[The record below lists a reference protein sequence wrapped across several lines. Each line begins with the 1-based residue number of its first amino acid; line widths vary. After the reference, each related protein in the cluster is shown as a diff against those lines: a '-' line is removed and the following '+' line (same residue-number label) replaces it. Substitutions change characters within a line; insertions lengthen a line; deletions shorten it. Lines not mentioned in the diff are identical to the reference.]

1 MANREMVQSGLTINK
16 PVAEAGSFYDR
27 IAGLYDMTFKL
38 NGYGRSLDQ
47 YLRAHPL
54 PVRPGARILDAG
66 CGTGLLTLA
75 IIKAVQVPV
84 RITAVDLSASSIV
97 KAKRA
102 VADAAKRFD
111 QVCFTQA
118 NVLSLPFADESFEI
132 IVTSGALEYVPLREG
147 FSELARVLVPGGHML
162 HLPVHPSLAS
172 RFLEL
177 LFRFKTHPPRE
188 VEENTERHFRV
199 VEHYRFPPLEPIGW
213 TKTAVLAQK
222 V

>member
-1 MANREMVQSGLTINK
+1 MVQSGLTITK
-16 PVAEAGSFYDR
+16 PLDEAGSFYDR

-54 PVRPGARILDAG
+54 PLSQGARVLDAG

-75 IIKAVQVPV
+75 LIKAAQVPV
-84 RITAVDLSASSIV
+84 RITALDLSASSIV
-97 KAKRA
+97 KAQRA
-102 VADAAKRFD
+102 VAESARHSHK
-111 QVCFTQA
+111 VSFTQA
-118 NVLSLPFADESFEI
+118 NVLALPFADESFELV
-132 IVTSGALEYVPLREG
+132 VTSGALEYVPLREG
-147 FSELARVLVPGGHML
+147 FGELARVLVRGGHML
-162 HLPVHPSLAS
+162 HLPVRPALAS

-188 VEENTERHFRV
+188 VEENTERHFQV

-213 TKTAVLAQK
+213 TKSAVLAQK

>member
-1 MANREMVQSGLTINK
+1 MGQSELTITK

-38 NGYGRSLDQ
+38 NGYGRSLSQ
-47 YLRAHPL
+47 YLRDHPL
-54 PVRPGARILDAG
+54 PLSPGARILDAG

-75 IIKAVQVPV
+75 LLKAATVPV
-84 RITAVDLSASSIV
+84 RITAVDLSASSLA
-97 KAKRA
+97 KAARA
-102 VADAAKRFD
+102 VGESTKRSNE
-111 QVCFTQA
+111 VWFTQGNLLA
-118 NVLSLPFADESFEI
+118 LPFADATFEM

-147 FSELARVLVPGGHML
+147 FNELARVLVPGGHIL
-162 HLPVHPSLAS
+162 HLPVRPSVAS

-188 VEENTERHFRV
+188 VAESTERHFRI

>member
-1 MANREMVQSGLTINK
+1 MVQSGLTITK
-16 PVAEAGSFYDR
+16 PVEEAGTFYDR

-38 NGYGRSLDQ
+38 NGYGRSLAQ

-54 PVRPGARILDAG
+54 PLSPGARVLDAG

-75 IIKAVQVPV
+75 LIKAVDVPV
-84 RITAVDLSASSIV
+84 RITAVDLSASSLV
-97 KAKRA
+97 KAEQA
-102 VADAAKRFD
+102 VAESATGSH

-118 NVLSLPFADESFEI
+118 NVLALPFADESFDLV
-132 IVTSGALEYVPLREG
+132 VTSGALEYVPLREG
-147 FSELARVLVPGGHML
+147 FGELARVLVPGGHML
-162 HLPVHPSLAS
+162 HLPVRPALAS
-172 RFLEL
+172 RLLEL
-177 LFRFKTHPPRE
+177 LFRFKIHPPHE
-188 VEENTERHFRV
+188 VEENTERHFHV

>member
-1 MANREMVQSGLTINK
+1 MGQSELTITK
-16 PVAEAGSFYDR
+16 HVAEAGSFYDR

-54 PVRPGARILDAG
+54 PLSPGARILDAG

-75 IIKAVQVPV
+75 LVKAATVPV
-84 RITAVDLSASSIV
+84 RITAVDLSASSLA
-97 KAKRA
+97 KAARA
-102 VADAAKRFD
+102 VAESARRLH
-111 QVCFTQA
+111 QVRFTQGNLLA
-118 NVLSLPFADESFEI
+118 LPFADETFEV

-147 FSELARVLVPGGHML
+147 FNELARVLVPGGHIL
-162 HLPVHPSLAS
+162 HLPVRPSIAS

-177 LFRFKTHPPRE
+177 LFRFKTHPPLE
-188 VEENTERHFRV
+188 VAESTERHFRI

>member
-1 MANREMVQSGLTINK
+1 MVQSGLTITK
-16 PVAEAGSFYDR
+16 PLDEAGSFYDR

-54 PVRPGARILDAG
+54 PLSHGARVLDAG

-75 IIKAVQVPV
+75 LIKAAQVPV
-84 RITAVDLSASSIV
+84 RITAVDLSASSIA
-97 KAKRA
+97 KAQRA
-102 VADAAKRFD
+102 VAESDRRSHK
-111 QVCFTQA
+111 VSFTQA
-118 NVLSLPFADESFEI
+118 NVLALPFADESFEVV
-132 IVTSGALEYVPLREG
+132 VTSGALEYVPLDEG
-147 FSELARVLVPGGHML
+147 LSELARVLVPGGHML
-162 HLPVHPSLAS
+162 HLPVRPALAS

-188 VEENTERHFRV
+188 VVENTERHFQL

-213 TKTAVLAQK
+213 TKSAMLAQK

>member
-1 MANREMVQSGLTINK
+1 MVQSGLTINK
-16 PVAEAGSFYDR
+16 PVEEAGSFYDR

-54 PVRPGARILDAG
+54 PVSPGARILDAG
-66 CGTGLLTLA
+66 CGTGLLTLTLVKA
-75 IIKAVQVPV
+75 IDVPV

-102 VADAAKRFD
+102 AASSTGHSH
-111 QVCFTQA
+111 QVRFTQA
-118 NVLSLPFADESFEI
+118 NVLALPFADESFEI
-132 IVTSGALEYVPLREG
+132 VVTSGALEYVPLREG
-147 FSELARVLVPGGHML
+147 FNELARVLVPGGHML
-162 HLPVHPSLAS
+162 HLPVRPSFAS
-172 RFLEL
+172 RFLEV

-188 VEENTERHFRV
+188 VAENTERHFRV

>member
-1 MANREMVQSGLTINK
+1 MVQSGLTITK
-16 PVAEAGSFYDR
+16 PVDEAGSFYDR

-54 PVRPGARILDAG
+54 PLSPGARVLDAG

-75 IIKAVQVPV
+75 LIKAAQVPV

-97 KAKRA
+97 KAARA
-102 VADAAKRFD
+102 VAESDRRSH
-111 QVCFTQA
+111 QVSFTQA
-118 NVLSLPFADESFEI
+118 NVLALPFNDESFDLV
-132 IVTSGALEYVPLREG
+132 VTSGALEYVPLREG

-162 HLPVHPSLAS
+162 HLPVRPALAS

-188 VEENTERHFRV
+188 VVENTERHFHV

-213 TKTAVLAQK
+213 TKSAVLAQK